1 MADDVKLLP
10 CTEFQLYVDRQEEN
24 VVDLTER
31 RLAVHMAS
39 TRTVRNRMALKTL
52 LADYK
57 AGRAAIAWQ
66 AGKPVFYLV
75 SGSA

>member
-1 MADDVKLLP
+1 MADDVKQLP
-10 CTEFQLYVDRQEEN
+10 CTEFQLYVARPEEN

-39 TRTVRNRMALKTL
+39 ARTVRNRMALKTL

-57 AGRAAIAWQ
+57 AGRAAIAWR
-66 AGKPVFYLV
+66 AGKPVFLPV